1 MTKEE
6 KKRTQIINI
15 NHEKAILLQT
25 LKIIRG
31 HYEQLYANISDESNG
46 VEKFMKIKTLQT
58 DTKET

>member
-25 LKIIRG
+25 LKII
-31 HYEQLYANISDESNG
+31 EDIMNN
-46 VEKFMKIKTLQT
+46 FTLIT
-58 DTKET
+58 LTTE